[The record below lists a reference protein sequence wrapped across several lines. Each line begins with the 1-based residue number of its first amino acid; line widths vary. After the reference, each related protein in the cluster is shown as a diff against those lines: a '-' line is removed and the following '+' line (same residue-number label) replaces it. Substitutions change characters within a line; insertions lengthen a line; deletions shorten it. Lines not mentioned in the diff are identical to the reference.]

1 MSFGKKSDVHKHL
14 VPKHPLS
21 SHKMSEDS
29 GKNQIMEPP
38 QDEQMRL
45 GDPPTEREES
55 TRNQN

>member
-14 VPKHPLS
+14 VPKLPLS